1 MSNSTLRLPGRIA
14 VFAVAHPKYWSQFP
28 TLREKLEGYH
38 AELCKKI
45 TALGAEVTDF
55 GIIDSERL
63 SYETLPRLKAA
74 DCDVWFCNM
83 ITYATS

>member
-38 AELCKKI
+38 AEPKGCGLRCLVLQYDYI
-45 TALGAEVTDF
+45 RHIF
-55 GIIDSERL
+55 G
-63 SYETLPRLKAA
+63 
-74 DCDVWFCNM
+74 FCAH
-83 ITYATS
+83 YARC